1 MYDIKCNIF
10 YFKVAKEILLECGN
24 RASEC
29 RLFGTKAIRFLFD
42 EILILILM
50 IIDDFILEWKTGKC
64 KID

>member
-1 MYDIKCNIF
+1 M
-10 YFKVAKEILLECGN
+10 ECGN

-29 RLFGTKAIRFLFD
+29 RLFGTRVIRFLFD